1 MGTRTKV
8 VKSKL
13 LTDELLEAWYK
24 QISKLKTPENQS
36 WGEPHTFES
45 SLYSNSTRCSLWR
58 SKGKKKTSH
67 PSSNGKGKNNNFCTT
82 SEYMLFLTRPALK
95 RNYPN
100 YPNILLGASSEPSR
114 PERRGN
120 QTQPPPTIP
129 LLLRGW
135 KTSEMYLCCYQLS
148 N

>member
-36 WGEPHTFES
+36 WAKPHTFES
-45 SLYSNSTRCSLWR
+45 SFYKNSTRCSLWR
-58 SKGKKKTSH
+58 SKGKKKPLTLPAMAKAKIITSVLH
-67 PSSNGKGKNNNFCTT
+67 QS
-82 SEYMLFLTRPALK
+82 MLFLTRPALK
-95 RNYPN
+95 RDYPN
-100 YPNILLGASSEPSR
+100 YPNILLGASSKPSK

-120 QTQPPPTIP
+120 QTQPPPAIP